1 MLMVLVAD
9 QEKISQPLIH
19 QQDGG
24 SELLRATV
32 ESGEVVVMS
41 LMSVLAG

>member
-19 QQDGG
+19 PQDGG
-24 SELLRATV
+24 SALLRAIV